1 LAPIRKFVAEDDAV
15 INVPFFFL
23 IFVYTFLHFQSDF
36 RFSILLSSNFQNVG
50 RMRDIGAANPTVWFS
65 RVRERRAM

>member
-1 LAPIRKFVAEDDAV
+1 
-15 INVPFFFL
+15 
-23 IFVYTFLHFQSDF
+23 
-36 RFSILLSSNFQNVG
+36 LLSSNFQNVG